1 MDSYIQLKAEKTFDA
16 CSRFGEN
23 QGWVFSGKNLFFPG
37 RVEKT
42 GENLFFPG
50 FFQFLPEKTGKKWKK
65 PRNYYVY
72 YILI

>member
-1 MDSYIQLKAEKTFDA
+1 MKQVMQLIWSASAFVPA
-16 CSRFGEN
+16 PQ